1 MMLGTYTAVCSQ
13 CSKVI
18 FELKNIHI
26 ADCCMAAEK
35 HGLTVTRNKNGTLG
49 FVCRKCKKE
58 ASNERTVQVS
68 EEHN

>member
-1 MMLGTYTAVCSQ
+1 MLGTYTAVCSQ
-13 CSKVI
+13 CGKVI

-68 EEHN
+68 EKHN